1 MSSIIAFN
9 VYDASNFDNFRYKEI
24 ELFKNLL
31 IQKLDNNY
39 VILDKY
45 GHEYQKDNLNT
56 IKFNEK
62 NMDYIIHNPNDFSN
76 DSIYE
81 NLEIK
86 QLRDKILNQIKID
99 EILNE
104 YLKSKRKII
113 ETSFKVCKEIGE
125 KCNVI
130 MEDEVEDLKNFESN
144 FLEFEKNSL
153 DFQKYIKMIKQSLKE
168 VNELSPKYT
177 ENIEEIEQM
186 YNQTISEIDK
196 IIDNTREG
204 KPHYN
209 TEDINELINIFKSYK
224 SFINQKLSKIISN
237 QQLTYNL
244 ESKINELLI
253 YGEKINF
260 YINLNDIPKIYEAC
274 KEYLEEELKRRSY
287 FKYIYEQL
295 LDFIENNLISKEFE
309 QRKKFF
315 ETYCKIGE
323 KSKME
328 KKTIDIL
335 NKIFN
340 IQQEKIYE
348 ELKEKIDEND
358 LNNLGSKIIDDESKK
373 KIVFNEDLL
382 KDIESLKNNLNG
394 VLESL
399 YSKNK
404 KNNNNK
410 NINDKSELD
419 KPLNMTN
426 EQIKNEFND
435 KFKLE
440 IEDIKNNLKSCL
452 VPEIKQKKIL
462 DIIENKIYRSL
473 SNLSENKN
481 KGDLIN
487 NNPSNEIESSY
498 LDSDMLLSEVGD
510 FNKNDWKNKNIN
522 ANQIAKYFTKTYSK
536 YLWFYNK
543 VYECIKIYINM
554 ENKNYVQLIKEDPCS
569 VNNCLVEILNENKT
583 LKEKIQK
590 IKNAMKKK
598 AY

>member
-62 NMDYIIHNPNDFSN
+62 NMEYIIHNPNDFSN

-125 KCNVI
+125 KCNVVV
-130 MEDEVEDLKNFESN
+130 EDEVEDLKNFENN
-144 FLEFEKNSL
+144 FLKFEKNSL

-209 TEDINELINIFKSYK
+209 TQDINELINIFKSYK

-260 YINLNDIPKIYEAC
+260 YINLNDIPKIYDAC

-315 ETYCKIGE
+315 ENNFKIGE
-323 KSKME
+323 KIKME
-328 KKTIDIL
+328 H
-335 NKIFN
+335 
-340 IQQEKIYE
+340 
-348 ELKEKIDEND
+348 
-358 LNNLGSKIIDDESKK
+358 
-373 KIVFNEDLL
+373 
-382 KDIESLKNNLNG
+382 
-394 VLESL
+394 
-399 YSKNK
+399 
-404 KNNNNK
+404 
-410 NINDKSELD
+410 
-419 KPLNMTN
+419 
-426 EQIKNEFND
+426 
-435 KFKLE
+435 
-440 IEDIKNNLKSCL
+440 
-452 VPEIKQKKIL
+452 
-462 DIIENKIYRSL
+462 
-473 SNLSENKN
+473 
-481 KGDLIN
+481 
-487 NNPSNEIESSY
+487 Y
-498 LDSDMLLSEVGD
+498 L
-510 FNKNDWKNKNIN
+510 
-522 ANQIAKYFTKTYSK
+522 
-536 YLWFYNK
+536 
-543 VYECIKIYINM
+543 
-554 ENKNYVQLIKEDPCS
+554 
-569 VNNCLVEILNENKT
+569 
-583 LKEKIQK
+583 
-590 IKNAMKKK
+590 
-598 AY
+598 

>member
-1 MSSIIAFN
+1 MSCIIEFN
-9 VYDASNFDNFRYKEI
+9 VYDASNFDNFRYNEI
-24 ELFKNLL
+24 ESFKKFL
-31 IQKLDNNY
+31 IQNLDKNN

-45 GHEYQKDNLNT
+45 GHEFQKDNLST

-76 DSIYE
+76 DSMCE

-86 QLRDKILNQIKID
+86 QLKDKILNQMKID

-104 YLKSKRKII
+104 YLKSKKKII
-113 ETSFKVCKEIGE
+113 EKSFKVCKEIGE

-130 MEDEVEDLKNFESN
+130 MEDEVEDLKNFEHN
-144 FLEFEKNSL
+144 FSKLEKKSQ
-153 DFQKYIKMIKQSLKE
+153 DFQKYIKMIKQSLKQ
-168 VNELSPKYT
+168 VNELSPKYK
-177 ENIEEIEQM
+177 ENLEEIEQM

-196 IIDNTREG
+196 IIDNIIEG

-209 TEDINELINIFKSYK
+209 TEDIKELNNNFKNYK

-253 YGEKINF
+253 YGEKMNF
-260 YINLNDIPKIYEAC
+260 YVNLNDIPKIYDAC
-274 KEYLEEELKRRSY
+274 KQNLEEELKRRSY
-287 FKYIYEQL
+287 FKYIYDQL
-295 LDFIENNLISKEFE
+295 LVFIGKYLISKEFE
-309 QRKKFF
+309 HRKKFF
-315 ETYCKIGE
+315 EINCKIGE

-335 NKIFN
+335 NRILD

-348 ELKEKIDEND
+348 ELKEKLNKND
-358 LNNLGSKIIDDESKK
+358 LNNLESEIIDDESNKK
-373 KIVFNEDLL
+373 KIVFNDDLL
-382 KDIESLKNNLNG
+382 EDIESLKNNLNG

-404 KNNNNK
+404 KNNNN
-410 NINDKSELD
+410 NKSELN
-419 KPLNMTN
+419 KPINIYN
-426 EQIKNEFND
+426 EQIKNDFYN

-440 IEDIKNNLKSCL
+440 IEDIKNNLKSCF
-452 VPEIKQKKIL
+452 VSEIKQKKIM

-481 KGDLIN
+481 KEDLIN
-487 NNPSNEIESSY
+487 NNPSNKIESSL
-498 LDSDMLLSEVGD
+498 LDDDMALSGFLPD
-510 FNKNDWKNKNIN
+510 FNKNDGKNKNIN
-522 ANQIAKYFTKTYSK
+522 ADQIAKYFTNTYSK

-543 VYECIKIYINM
+543 VYECMKLYTSM
-554 ENKNYVQLIKEDPCS
+554 ENLNNVQLIKEDPCS
-569 VNNCLVEILNENKT
+569 VNNFLVEILNENKK
-583 LKEKIQK
+583 LKEKILK
-590 IKNAMKKK
+590 IKNSLKLI
-598 AY
+598 